1 MGCGYKV
8 CPIIHNFGSGPW
20 LLVVCNY
27 SPPGN
32 WNGLRPYVHTS
43 GGGGGGGSPP
53 PCNNTCPTGACGSH
67 TICGATVECSSCDF
81 GEYCDGTGTCAAC
94 ENPCSAGQCGSLP
107 SPSCPS
113 VFFPC
118 ECSSGEVCSNNR
130 SLFFFATFSFFL
142 PSIPSSFY
150 SLLLF
155 PPSTLSSC
163 FLPSS
168 LYSLYSL
175 PLFLP
180 STLSVPPFP
189 STCLTGFHF
198 NVLSCFHVPS
208 RNMQDPSP
216 PLPLLSFS
224 KFLHFNFRFISKF
237 LFVNK
242 PGHYYHIVS
251 VKATNICPSPD
262 IFPFP
267 SLHPFPFFK

>member
-1 MGCGYKV
+1 M

-130 SLFFFATFSFFL
+130 SLFFFCHLFL
-142 PSIPSSFY
+142 LSSLY
-150 SLLLF
+150 SLLLLF
-155 PPSTLSSC
+155 PPS
-163 FLPSS
+163 FPSFYPVIMFPS
-168 LYSLYSL
+168 FF
-175 PLFLP
+175 PLFPL
-180 STLSVPPFP
+180 FP
-189 STCLTGFHF
+189 T
-198 NVLSCFHVPS
+198 
-208 RNMQDPSP
+208 
-216 PLPLLSFS
+216 
-224 KFLHFNFRFISKF
+224 
-237 LFVNK
+237 
-242 PGHYYHIVS
+242 
-251 VKATNICPSPD
+251 
-262 IFPFP
+262 PFP
-267 SLHPFPFFK
+267 SLYPQCPSFPLHLLDRFSF